1 MRTESKLANEVAHLA
16 NEYHS
21 ERITLRSEGSIIFS
35 RENEITVRKKAD
47 FIKFVCMKNGEI
59 MDWELN
65 VHQSTRSETIAHT
78 ILALEGFRLSPEAA

>member
-1 MRTESKLANEVAHLA
+1 MRTEAQLANEIIHLA

-21 ERITLRSEGSIIFS
+21 ERITLKSEGSTIFS
-35 RENEITVRKKAD
+35 RENEITVRRKAD

-78 ILALEGFRLSPEAA
+78 ILALEGFRLRAEPA